1 MLQTIRD
8 NSKGTIAK
16 VIVFFIALTF
26 ALFGIET
33 VVSLANQPDAPI
45 EVNGVSISEG
55 EIAQAVEFKKQQLK
69 SQFGEQINF
78 LLQNEEILRKGA
90 IEELVD
96 KKVLADLSNDLGQ
109 YASTQYIGQ
118 LISQDPTFQVAG
130 KFDKEQ
136 YVSVLRRAG
145 FAPLEYQAYLKE
157 QINIQNLQMA
167 IGQSEFV
174 TKPESEYVAQLE
186 AQKRGYR
193 YTTLKIADFAKD
205 ISVESSEIE
214 AFYKDNADRFMTEE
228 QVSINYLTLSKAD
241 LFQDVDVSDDELK
254 TLFDTYKAQSVESE
268 ERQVAHIL
276 IEQGELSD
284 AEYQSRVELVQKALA
299 SDKADFA
306 ALAKKYSDDQGSAS
320 SGGDLGYNGREIF
333 PKPFEEAMFALAK
346 GAVSAPVKTESGT
359 HFIKV
364 MDIRSDATKSFEEM
378 KDGLMADAK
387 SQKVEIRYAE
397 LKSEMAEK
405 AFEYEDLGALAED
418 LGLQLESSELFGRNG
433 GEGVAQNPKLVQMAF
448 SDVVLVDHQISEP
461 VDLGDKVYLV
471 KLKEHK
477 ASELK
482 PLVEVSAS
490 IEADIKAEKAK
501 EAVLVKADELM
512 KGLATGESFDMKWTK
527 VELSARNEAANTNP
541 SITNLAFE
549 LPKQQLPQFGKVSLP
564 LGDVALVAL
573 ESVEK
578 GNAEKASEENSRLY
592 YAQVQSTYSAFQE
605 TLRTEAD
612 IQYNLPSATAEEE

>member
-167 IGQSEFV
+167 IGRSEFI

-186 AQKRGYR
+186 TQKRGYR

-205 ISVESSEIE
+205 ISVESSEVE

-299 SDKADFA
+299 SDKADFS

-346 GAVSAPVKTESGT
+346 GAISAPVKTESGT

-418 LGLQLESSELFGRNG
+418 LGLQLASSEMFGRNG
-433 GEGVAQNPKLVQMAF
+433 GEGIAQNPKLVQMAF

-578 GNAEKASEENSRLY
+578 GNAENASEENSRLY
-592 YAQVQSTYSAFQE
+592 YAQMQSTYSAFQE
-605 TLRTEAD
+605 TLKNEAD
-612 IQYNLPSATAEEE
+612 IQYNLPSVSVEEE

>member
-55 EIAQAVEFKKQQLK
+55 EIAQAVELKKQQLK

-167 IGQSEFV
+167 IGQSEFI

-186 AQKRGYR
+186 TQKRGYR

-605 TLRTEAD
+605 TLKNEAD